1 MLRDIF
7 AFDENYYQREIIDSP
22 VCRTLNTC
30 RMQRKYTVSSKRGQ
44 NTAPKLE
51 SNSQITTYVRYNA
64 YVAAYMLHLLVI
76 FKKTRLAHR
85 KCEKRSKISNSI
97 TFTFDCHEV
106 ASASARNT
114 SMFEKRRHIILVYL
128 SFESSPLGYSKKRI
142 L

>member
-7 AFDENYYQREIIDSP
+7 AFDEDYYQREIIDSP
-22 VCRTLNTC
+22 VCRSLNTC

-51 SNSQITTYVRYNA
+51 TNSQITTYVRYNA

-97 TFTFDCHEV
+97 LRSHSTVMKLQARQPETRLCSK
-106 ASASARNT
+106 SAAT
-114 SMFEKRRHIILVYL
+114 
-128 SFESSPLGYSKKRI
+128 
-142 L
+142 